1 MRSKMKRSGEEKG
14 LAEET
19 EGNPSGQ
26 HVVND
31 RKGRR
36 NRDWALFISTIELS
50 MSD

>member
-1 MRSKMKRSGEEKG
+1 MKRSGEEKG

-19 EGNPSGQ
+19 EGKPSGQ

-36 NRDWALFISTIELS
+36 NRDRALFIPTIELS
-50 MSD
+50 MSE